1 LFPRLDS
8 IVSLRNILNEDRPFR
23 KFPSRDD
30 LEACLEQAYS
40 LAGTNPSPHLEAAA
54 LFFAFS
60 VDEERIGDGRYEM
73 PILIALECLSSNG
86 LRLSSER
93 LEELEDLQIRVAE
106 NGNAAWTYVREWF
119 AKASAPLKP
128 KRL

>member
-8 IVSLRNILNEDRPFR
+8 IVRLRNDLNSERPFS

-40 LAGTNPSPHLEAAA
+40 LVGRNPPPHLEAAA

-73 PILIALECLSSNG
+73 PILIALESLSSNG

-93 LEELEDLQIRVAE
+93 LEELQDLQIRVAE
-106 NGNAAWTYVREWF
+106 NGDGAWMYVREWF
-119 AKASAPLKP
+119 VKATAPLKP